1 MNKVLFVYKDKAQKT
16 VLQSIEY
23 NVTDNIVCEVLTDY
37 PVIEQKDGYYGY
49 YTLDDN
55 GNVMVVYNEL
65 PKTEIDI
72 LREENEALQERLA
85 FIQESDADN
94 ILLINDLQLAL
105 EELQLRLATLEN
117 GGAN

>member
-23 NVTDNIVCEVLTDY
+23 NITDNIVCEILTDY
-37 PVIEQKDGYYGY
+37 PKIEQKDGYYGY
-49 YTLDDN
+49 YALDDN
-55 GNVMVVYNEL
+55 GNVMVVYNES

-94 ILLINDLQLAL
+94 ILLINELQLSL
-105 EELQLRLATLEN
+105 EELEEKINTLEN
-117 GGAN
+117 GGIN